1 MGCLP
6 PRGPC
11 IRRSV
16 MSLLCSRRAMM
27 SLACGRYV
35 RLSLWYSCAPCPEG
49 SHCPMRGDT
58 ATTCAAGFFSPLG
71 VHLPLPTRAG
81 WKAGGGVDIRPCE
94 AGQTSDDFSDTC
106 YTCQAGEVC
115 SFPSN
120 RRMVCN
126 EGFYVTQWD
135 FPNDYYKTHLFVLW
149 HNVLC

>member
-1 MGCLP
+1 MKQIWTDCPAGYYSEKSS
-6 PRGPC
+6 G
-11 IRRSV
+11 
-16 MSLLCSRRAMM
+16 
-27 SLACGRYV
+27 
-35 RLSLWYSCAPCPEG
+35 SLWYSCAPCPEG

-126 EGFYVTQWD
+126 EGFYSDT
-135 FPNDYYKTHLFVLW
+135 TGLFTCKECPV
-149 HNVLC
+149 NTYFDSGS